1 MRLLQARREGEGDG
15 EEGDEHDA
23 QRAEVERKQRLRKE
37 TLAAGPRM
45 LSFSRNRGVRAG
57 GAVAIGS
64 VSVWTN
70 AASLCTAMSMSCR
83 IVRSPP
89 KKTEYAT
96 GPA

>member
-45 LSFSRNRGVRAG
+45 ISFSRSRTCNFLILQTARWQKR
-57 GAVAIGS
+57 
-64 VSVWTN
+64 T
-70 AASLCTAMSMSCR
+70 CTC
-83 IVRSPP
+83 
-89 KKTEYAT
+89 
-96 GPA
+96 